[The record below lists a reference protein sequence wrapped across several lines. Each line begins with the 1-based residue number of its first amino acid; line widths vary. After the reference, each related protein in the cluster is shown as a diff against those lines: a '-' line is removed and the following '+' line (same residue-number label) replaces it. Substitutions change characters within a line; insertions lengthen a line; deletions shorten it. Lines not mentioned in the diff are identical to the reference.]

1 MAARANKGADALLS
15 AQQELASADQE
26 AAEGA
31 HRLEASLSGM
41 RNLGGAAADGAVTG
55 AKATTVSYHG
65 LTS

>member
-1 MAARANKGADALLS
+1 MAARANKDADALLS
-15 AQQELASADQE
+15 AQQELLSADQE

-41 RNLGGAAADGAVTG
+41 RNLGGATAGGAVTG
-55 AKATTVSYHG
+55 AKATPVSYHG